1 MIFEENNR
9 KILPKMK
16 KNIGVITLLFFLFSF
31 GNATEH
37 ALLPNQEKSINDCL
51 KQIKHIYRPFQTIE
65 LSYYCESFD
74 EKIGKWRL
82 IAREEMS
89 WDSSTKNFFNKVI
102 DETPDRE
109 KQRECITWNHNNR
122 LFRMHTI
129 CEKTPDFRPKQHMK
143 KMESVE
149 IRESYSPDVLGSSAT
164 YLMDLHRTLASLND
178 CR

>member
-1 MIFEENNR
+1 
-9 KILPKMK
+9 MK
-16 KNIGVITLLFFLFSF
+16 KQIVLYLALFLVFSQGF
-31 GNATEH
+31 CVGRSLHGKEIVSQKA
-37 ALLPNQEKSINDCL
+37 NDDLETHL
-51 KQIKHIYRPFQTIE
+51 KRIKHIYRPFQTIE